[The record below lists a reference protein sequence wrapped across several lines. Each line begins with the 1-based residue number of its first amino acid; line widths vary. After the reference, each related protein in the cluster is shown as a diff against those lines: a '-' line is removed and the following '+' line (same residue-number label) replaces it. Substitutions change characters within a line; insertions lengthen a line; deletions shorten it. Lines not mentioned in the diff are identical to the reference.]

1 MAYLYIKAIHI
12 IFVVSWMAGLFYIV
26 RLFVYHVEANEKAE
40 PEKYILRS
48 QFALMEHKLWYYI
61 TTPAM
66 VLTVIAGAMMLY
78 LNPSLFS
85 QSWMLVKLGFVAG
98 LLVYHFICQHIMKQ
112 LKQVDCKWTSTQ
124 LRLWN
129 EVATILL
136 VAIVF
141 TVILKSAVD
150 WIYGLA
156 GLICFAAVI
165 MIAVKI
171 VKYYRL
177 KGETRIVRVDQSLT
191 GIRVLFLDSQVL
203 KS

>member
-26 RLFVYHVEANEKAE
+26 RLFVYHVEANQKSGQEGL
-40 PEKYILRS
+40 ILKR
-48 QFALMEHKLWYYI
+48 QFVIMEYKLWYYI

-66 VLTVIAGAMMLY
+66 VLSVLAGLGMLY

-85 QSWMLVKLGFVAG
+85 SSWMQVKLGFVAT
-98 LLVYHFICQHIMKQ
+98 LLVYHFVCQRIMNQ
-112 LKQVDCKWTSTQ
+112 LKQEIFRWSSTQ

-141 TVILKSAVD
+141 TVSLKSAVD
-150 WIYGLA
+150 WIYGLV
-156 GLICFAAVI
+156 GLVAFAIII
-165 MIAVKI
+165 MLSVKL

-177 KGETRIVRVDQSLT
+177 KDGR
-191 GIRVLFLDSQVL
+191 
-203 KS
+203 

>member
-26 RLFVYHVEANEKAE
+26 RLFVYHIEANDK
-40 PEKYILRS
+40 PEEESLILQR
-48 QFALMEHKLWYYI
+48 QFSLMEHKLWYYI

-66 VLTVIAGAMMLY
+66 VLTVLAGATMLY

-85 QSWMLVKLGFVAG
+85 QSWMLVKLGFVTG
-98 LLVYHFICQHIMKQ
+98 LLVYHFICQRIMKQ
-112 LKQVDCKWTSTQ
+112 LKEGDCKWTSTQ

-141 TVILKSAVD
+141 TVILKTAVD
-150 WIYGLA
+150 WFYGLA
-156 GLICFAAVI
+156 GLIAFAVVI
-165 MIAVKI
+165 MFAVKI
-171 VKYYRL
+171 VKRYRL
-177 KGETRIVRVDQSLT
+177 KGTAKD
-191 GIRVLFLDSQVL
+191 DSS
-203 KS
+203 K